1 MGLIKFRSSVI
12 PLEFLKDFQENLPC
26 LIQKSYITLMRFSC
40 YKEDILQMLMVSID
54 EIYIFYEKMIEVKSF
69 ETKMALVIILLANF
83 IHGFHQ

>member
-1 MGLIKFRSSVI
+1 
-12 PLEFLKDFQENLPC
+12 
-26 LIQKSYITLMRFSC
+26 MRFSS

-69 ETKMALVIILLANF
+69 ETKMVLVIILLANF